1 MPYSPIPDTE
11 EKESASLDL
20 ALLDSYVGQSG
31 ASKKQHVA
39 PSELPELLLVEDNPA
54 ILMFEAL
61 WLRSVGYNVH
71 TACDSA
77 SAVAQLQRHWYAVVL
92 LDINIPGGSGL
103 SVIRQFRQWETIH
116 RCVTTTVRAA
126 ALRGC
131 SCVVR
136 VGKPRQAVCLLSAYV
151 NSFDLDPEELRQLE
165 VLCNLGGRN

>member
-20 ALLDSYVGQSG
+20 ALLDSYVGQSASG
-31 ASKKQHVA
+31 ASKKQKKKQRSKGRLEPPVP

-77 SAVAQLQRHWYAVVL
+77 SAVAQLQRHCYAVVL

-103 SVIRQFRQWETIH
+103 SVIRQFRQWENIH
-116 RCVTTTVRAA
+116 RCATTAVRAA
-126 ALRGC
+126 AVSLLF
-131 SCVVR
+131 SESVNH
-136 VGKPRQAVCLLSAYV
+136 GKWCAFCLHTSIHLILTQKS
-151 NSFDLDPEELRQLE
+151 
-165 VLCNLGGRN
+165 